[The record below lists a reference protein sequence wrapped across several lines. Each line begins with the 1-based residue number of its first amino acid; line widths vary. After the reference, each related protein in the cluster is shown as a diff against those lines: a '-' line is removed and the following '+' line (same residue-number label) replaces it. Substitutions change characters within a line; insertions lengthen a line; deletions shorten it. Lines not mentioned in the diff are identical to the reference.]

1 MTGRLFHLAPGKCN
15 APEPLRGPPSPRFN
29 AVPYCGVC
37 GGLGVWGKGGR
48 QGRREPGAKWNR
60 DGWTMDAVYFGCYL
74 IRFGGCVVAV
84 RQDAAGRVRGIH
96 FRRDAKMPGGCR
108 LLRGKALNEG
118 PGAHGQE
125 GRARRDRLKA
135 RPRREARRSMGNPE
149 CSGMRV
155 YWYGADTGS
164 GYDRFL
170 GTIPRHERRSPCPKG
185 AWGD

>member
-74 IRFGGCVVAV
+74 IRFGSCVAAV
-84 RQDAAGRVRGIH
+84 RQDAAGSGARYSFSAGRQDDGRLPVT
-96 FRRDAKMPGGCR
+96 PG
-108 LLRGKALNEG
+108 ESS
-118 PGAHGQE
+118 E
-125 GRARRDRLKA
+125 
-135 RPRREARRSMGNPE
+135 
-149 CSGMRV
+149 
-155 YWYGADTGS
+155 
-164 GYDRFL
+164 
-170 GTIPRHERRSPCPKG
+170 
-185 AWGD
+185 